1 MRLAHVVTASSRTQL
16 SSPAQIWISQ
26 VTVCVVADSSL
37 IMKDLNFISIFAESV
52 FDTSETPSVLE
63 TQASLS
69 MSISVAPW
77 VTVHFL

>member
-1 MRLAHVVTASSRTQL
+1 MSSAHVVTALSRTQL

-26 VTVCVVADSSL
+26 VTVCVVLDSPS
-37 IMKDLNFISIFAESV
+37 IMKDLNFISIFVESV
-52 FDTSETPSVLE
+52 FDTSEAPSVLE